1 MIEKKK
7 ETFMRNWTIKIDKM
21 FENIQAAAAAA
32 AASSETMVAFRNY

>member
-21 FENIQAAAAAA
+21 FKNIQAAAAA